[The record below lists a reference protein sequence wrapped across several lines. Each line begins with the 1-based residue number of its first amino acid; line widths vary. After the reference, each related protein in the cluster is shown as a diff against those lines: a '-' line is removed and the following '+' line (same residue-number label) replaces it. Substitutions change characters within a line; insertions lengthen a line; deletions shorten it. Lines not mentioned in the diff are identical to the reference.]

1 MKILLVSPDVP
12 ATFWSFKSALKFISK
27 KSSLPPLGLL
37 TVAAMLP
44 EQWEQKFVD
53 MTNTALL
60 DRDIQWADYV
70 FISAMYVQKSY
81 VLKIVERCKS
91 LNARMVA
98 GGPLFTAVPEEF
110 ADVDHLILNE
120 AEITLPVF
128 LDDLRRG
135 CPKHIYRTDQ
145 WADMTETPIPRW
157 TDIPMKRY
165 AAMSVQYSRGCPF
178 DCDFCNVTTLFG
190 HKIRTKTADQVLLEL
205 DRLYE
210 AGWRSHV
217 FFVDDNFIGHAP
229 KLKRDLLPRMA
240 EWMRKRRYPF
250 TFNTQASINLA
261 DDEELMDLMARAGF
275 NCVFIGIE
283 SPNEESLVEC
293 NKRQNQGRDLVACVK
308 KIQHHGIQVQAGFI
322 VGFDSDH
329 ESVFDSLIRFIQ
341 HSGVV
346 TAMVGLLNAPMG
358 TRLYSRLDS
367 EDRLL
372 PDGSGDN
379 TDFTMNFTPRM
390 ESDQLLA
397 GYRRIVTTI
406 YTPRHY
412 YARVRMFFKDY
423 KPLAKTRG
431 RLHYCDVKAFFKSIW
446 QLGVVDSGRRY
457 YWRLLFWTLRHPRHL
472 QLAVT
477 LAIYGFH
484 FRRVFGVTNTA

>member
-44 EQWEQKFVD
+44 DQWERRFVD
-53 MTNTALL
+53 MTNAVLS

-91 LNARMVA
+91 LKAKMVA

-110 ADVDHLILNE
+110 EDVDHLILNE

-128 LDDLRRG
+128 LDDLARG

-145 WADMTETPIPRW
+145 WADMTQTPIPRW

-190 HKIRTKTADQVLLEL
+190 HKIRTKTTDQVLLEL

-308 KIQHHGIQVQAGFI
+308 TIQRHGMQVQAGFI

-372 PDGSGDN
+372 PDVSGDN

-390 ESDQLLA
+390 ESSQLLA

-406 YTPRHY
+406 YAPRHY
-412 YARVRMFFKDY
+412 YARVRMFLKDY
-423 KPLAKTRG
+423 KPLAKTGG

-446 QLGVVDSGRRY
+446 QLGIADSGRRY
-457 YWRLLFWTLRHPRHL
+457 YWRLLFWTFRHPRHL
-472 QLAVT
+472 QLAIT